1 MSMSEIGKR
10 EYYGRKFKVYSRQD
24 FENNNRKCPK
34 CGGDCD
40 IDTNIPLYLRSLKVS
55 EKGGENK
62 KPDGSLRC
70 KKCGYIFILDLT
82 GIEDINFDNLKKEKY
97 KNKEYYVLTTKDWE
111 SIYKKCPLCKENCI
125 LHQKKDCENFY
136 QCYFNEVQCQSGKDH
151 LFMLI
156 K

>member
-1 MSMSEIGKR
+1 MNHTGTK

-24 FENNNRKCPK
+24 FESNNRKCPK

-40 IDTNIPLYLRSLKVS
+40 IDTNIPLYLRSPKVT
-55 EKGGENK
+55 EKGDNQ

-82 GIEDINFDNLKKEKY
+82 GIENINFDNLKKEKY
-97 KNKEYYVLTTKDWE
+97 NKKEYYVITMKEWE
-111 SIYKKCPLCKENCI
+111 SIYKKCPICKENCI

-136 QCYFNEVQCQSGKDH
+136 YTYFTEIQCQAGKDH
-151 LFMLI
+151 LFML
-156 K
+156 KK

>member
-1 MSMSEIGKR
+1 MSMTEVGKR

-34 CGGDCD
+34 CGGECD
-40 IDTNIPLYLRSLKVS
+40 IDTNIPLYLRSLKIS

-70 KKCGYIFILDLT
+70 KKCGYAFILDLT

-97 KNKEYYVLTTKDWE
+97 KNKEYYILTTKDWE

-136 QCYFNEVQCQSGKDH
+136 QIYFNEVQCQAGKDH